1 MFIFYALLIFAL
13 GPSVIA
19 TTTTMPKFQPHHV
32 PLLNTLGPYVPLL
45 GNKDISLIRGFWVR
59 VEPAPPNATPSSWS
73 LNKHLDYAIQFE
85 FKPAKGIEAVTFHQI
100 MRRVRDNNWF
110 EVARKEYADATPAQT
125 LITNEK
131 LPLSGYWGRAPE
143 LMGAVSDTTVIWNS

>member
-45 GNKDISLIRGFWVR
+45 GNIDISLIRGFWVR

-73 LNKHLDYAIQFE
+73 LNKHLDEAIQFE
-85 FKPAKGIEAVTFHQI
+85 STPAKGIEAVTFHQI
-100 MRRVRDNNWF
+100 IRRVRDNSWF
-110 EVARKEYADATPAQT
+110 EVVRKGDRPVHT
-125 LITNEK
+125 LITDEK
-131 LPLSGYWGRAPE
+131 LPLGGYWGRAPE
-143 LMGAVSDTTVIWNS
+143 LMGIVSDTTVIWNS